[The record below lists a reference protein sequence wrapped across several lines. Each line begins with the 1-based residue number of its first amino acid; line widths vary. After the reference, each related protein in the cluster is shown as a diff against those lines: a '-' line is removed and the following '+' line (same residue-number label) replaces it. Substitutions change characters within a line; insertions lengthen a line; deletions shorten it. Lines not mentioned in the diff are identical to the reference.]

1 MLLMGADQYNM
12 NIEDIKKMAFRK
24 MGSRKEQSAR
34 EPGWL
39 YYHGIR
45 TANISLK
52 LNKSLKAN
60 VDKFIIYSGAIFHD
74 IGKGED
80 PHNETG
86 ANMIK
91 DLLNK
96 KIEDIKLDR
105 ITAIIKYHCQ
115 RNLSD
120 QLQIE
125 QKIVQDADLLDHVG
139 IIVPWLAFYW
149 SGTYNET
156 IHQHLAFKKSEENHK
171 YRGGMRKR
179 LNFDVSIRIFDER
192 IEFEDD
198 FLNKFEEIYFSGI

>member
-1 MLLMGADQYNM
+1 MGADRYNM
-12 NIEDIKKMAFRK
+12 NIEDIRKMAFQE
-24 MGSRKEQSAR
+24 MGNRKEQSAR

-52 LNKSLKAN
+52 LNKFLKAN

-91 DLLNK
+91 NLLNK
-96 KIEDIKLDR
+96 KIEDIKLDK
-105 ITAIIKYHCQ
+105 ITSIIKYHCQ

-120 QLQIE
+120 QLRIE
-125 QKIVQDADLLDHVG
+125 EKIVQDADLLDHVG

-149 SGTYNET
+149 SGAYNET

-171 YRGGMRKR
+171 YRTGMRKG

-198 FLNKFEEIYFSGI
+198 FLNKFEEIYFNGI

>member
-1 MLLMGADQYNM
+1 MGGDQYNM
-12 NIEDIKKMAFRK
+12 NIEDIKKIAFQK
-24 MGSRKEQSAR
+24 MGNRKEQSAR

-45 TANISLK
+45 TANISLE
-52 LNKSLKAN
+52 LDRLLKAN

-96 KIEDIKLDR
+96 KIEDIKLDK
-105 ITAIIKYHCQ
+105 ITLIIRYHCQ

-120 QLQIE
+120 QLHIE
-125 QKIVQDADLLDHVG
+125 EKIVQDADLLDHVG

-149 SGTYNET
+149 SGTHNET
-156 IHQHLAFKKSEENHK
+156 IHQHLAFKKGEENHK
-171 YRGGMRKR
+171 YRSGMRKR

-192 IEFEDD
+192 TGFEDD
-198 FLNKFEEIYFSGI
+198 FLNKFEEIYFNGI